1 MSGRAADPR
10 KLCLDSSPS
19 RSRRRRPVAFLVFSS
34 RAARARVIASDLWSV
49 PVEGLHLGVL
59 ASRGRGAIGVVDV
72 ARTARGHGRG
82 GATRAGFRHLAFR
95 LPQHWLEAEEVLHEL
110 VLDALL
116 HQ

>member
-34 RAARARVIASDLWSV
+34 RTARARVIASDLGSV

-59 ASRGRGAIGVVDV
+59 ASRGRGAVGVVDV
-72 ARTARGHGRG
+72 AGAARGHGRR
-82 GATRAGFRHLAFR
+82 GATRAGLGHFTFR
-95 LPQHWLEAEEVLHEL
+95 LTDHGLEAEEVLYEL
-110 VLDALL
+110 VL
-116 HQ
+116 